1 MKKISIITA
10 IASVMFFITGCG
22 ESSNWYPIEGGYINL
37 KQAHRIT
44 TEIKLANHFRR
55 TITEN
60 NINEIKKIFKEK
72 LGKNEKSDWF
82 SYEAFIDIDGF
93 KITLAKGSGEITLEN
108 FEDMLDSCLD
118 AVEDLE
124 DRL

>member
-1 MKKISIITA
+1 MKKTSIIMA
-10 IASVMFFITGCG
+10 IATVMLFVTGCG

-44 TEIKLANHFRR
+44 TGIQLNNSFKR

-60 NINEIKKIFKEK
+60 NINEIKKKFKEK

-82 SYEAFIDIDGF
+82 SYEAFINIDGF
-93 KITLAKGSGEITLEN
+93 KITLAKGEGEITVEN
-108 FEDMLDSCLD
+108 FEDMLDSWLD